1 MKKLLT
7 CFFAIC
13 IVAPAA
19 IADNGAVSRG
29 VASNSGTAANV
40 SSPRNNASR
49 TSSHAQSQTPGAVRT
64 RSTVSRVF
72 SGRPS
77 ASEQKSN
84 SAKRVSARQVI
95 NFDNTRTGLDAAVNT
110 VGRNARV
117 LASRENDT
125 ASRRAG
131 VNTRPSTASVG
142 GRAIIS
148 GTGMQTGSNA
158 DDYMREIRSRATSN
172 TARENIAQATERL
185 EQTASLNKSC
195 QEQYNECMDQFCAVI
210 DANQGRCSCSA
221 NLSKYT
227 KVEQAVK
234 DANTQLNEVA
244 QRIRYV
250 GLSADEIR
258 AIMTETE
265 AEEALNG
272 TTDTS
277 ETRNMLS
284 EIEEL
289 IRNPNVSNS
298 SYAGDSM
305 SLDLDID
312 LDFSS
317 DTADLFSLDFLSTDS
332 ATSFSN
338 LRGSDLYNAAKNRCK
353 TVLNQCKDAGAT
365 ASQITGNYD
374 LAIDKDCIAYE
385 RGLTKMNETLV
396 SNVRSANRML
406 QKARLAVLQNKNQY
420 DAKGC
425 IGALETC
432 MKDDMVCGDNYFK
445 CVDPTKVYIDENGEV
460 VLGQDISKITD
471 FMQNYNNASIDTSFL
486 ESAYSL
492 SSVDSNTCA
501 GESGNNG
508 ACVAK
513 YLLTKIGTKQS
524 VTDEGLCRPVLDKCQ
539 RYTYTS
545 DGEYRRFNDIVVN
558 YMQRAM
564 VNIRAAQ
571 RQIISDY
578 ASSCMTD
585 IASCYNQQVTQLNS
599 WSSNASVASV
609 YNVMRGACRN
619 VALTCAYAVFS
630 NGEVCSE
637 QSQQSPESCLIEKV
651 SEIFYQSLLCPD
663 NSTYYQGGV
672 SAYNEANSTTEKTGN
687 GNAWVNENCRC
698 IGWSNQATNVGY
710 EAWGASCVLRCPAY
724 ATRNSYGSCVCVDG
738 YTMKD
743 GLCVSTT
750 PVPPVEDDDDINQNP
765 GGNDEP
771 SEEQACINR
780 TDDECAWSNSAC
792 VCKTECVQDG
802 GTWNGSICVK
812 LEPTC
817 ENQCTSE
824 GGTWYDAY
832 GCVNV
837 DETRTTETAC
847 EDEDISG
854 VWNRAE
860 GICIVEEIEL
870 SGDCTTSGDNINSG
884 TDTGDDTEQG
894 TGSSDNTSSGT
905 DTGDDTEQG
914 TGSSDNTSGGTDT
927 GDDDTSAD
935 KTAEQIECENDG
947 GLWYNNNCSMPDP
960 IVLPETEEDCV
971 AAGFQW
977 VNGVCDIR
985 LQT

>member
-7 CFFAIC
+7 CFFAIL

-29 VASNSGTAANV
+29 VASNSGASASV

-49 TSSHAQSQTPGAVRT
+49 TSTHTQTPGAVRT

-72 SGRPS
+72 SGRTPTT
-77 ASEQKSN
+77 EQKAAV
-84 SAKRVSARQVI
+84 AKRVSARNVI
-95 NFDNTRTGLDAAVNT
+95 NFNSAQSGLDAAVNT

-117 LASRENDT
+117 LVSRDNDA

-131 VNTRPSTASVG
+131 VSTRPSTASVG

-234 DANTQLNEVA
+234 EANTQLNEVA

-258 AIMTETE
+258 AILTETE

-305 SLDLDID
+305 SVDLDID

-338 LRGSDLYNAAKNRCK
+338 LRGADLYNAAKNRCK
-353 TVLNQCKDAGAT
+353 TVLNQCKEAGAT
-365 ASQITGNYD
+365 SSQITGNYD

-385 RGLTKMNETLV
+385 RGLIKMNETLI

-420 DAKGC
+420 DAKEC

-445 CVDPTKVYIDENGEV
+445 CVDPTKVYIDENGQV

-471 FMQNYNNASIDTSFL
+471 FMANYNNANIDARFL
-486 ESAYSL
+486 ENAYGLNSV
-492 SSVDSNTCA
+492 SSDTCA
-501 GESGNNG
+501 GDSGNNG

-513 YLLTKIGTKQS
+513 YLLSKIGTKQS

-585 IASCYNQQVTQLNS
+585 IASCYNQQVNQVNS
-599 WSSNASVASV
+599 WSSNASVTSV

-630 NGEVCSE
+630 NGEVCSDE
-637 QSQQSPESCLIEKV
+637 NAQQSPESCLIEKV

-663 NSTYYQGGV
+663 NSVYHQGGLG
-672 SAYNEANSTTEKTGN
+672 AYNAEHDTQENKGN
-687 GNAWVNENCRC
+687 GKAWVNDTCRC
-698 IGWSNQATNVGY
+698 IGWSNQSETLGY
-710 EAWGASCVLRCPAY
+710 EAWGASCVLRCPEN
-724 ATRNSYGSCVCVDG
+724 ATRNSYGSCVCNDK
-738 YTMKD
+738 YIMKD
-743 GLCVSTT
+743 GRCVGTT
-750 PVPPVEDDDDINQNP
+750 GGASDGNDDDIVLDPDDN
-765 GGNDEP
+765 GKP
-771 SEEQACINR
+771 SAEEACTSR
-780 TDDECAWSNSAC
+780 TDDKCVWQNNAC
-792 VCKTECVQDG
+792 VCKTECIQDG

-812 LEPTC
+812 LDLSC
-817 ENQCTSE
+817 DQQCTLK
-824 GGTWYDAY
+824 GGILYDTY
-832 GCVNV
+832 GCVKI
-837 DETRTTETAC
+837 DETRTSETEC
-847 EDEDISG
+847 EDEDIEG
-854 VWNRAE
+854 VWKSASR
-860 GICIVEEIEL
+860 ICIVEAIEL
-870 SGDCTTSGDNINSG
+870 SDDCAGGDNSNSG
-884 TDTGDDTEQG
+884 TDTGDDTGQG
-894 TGSSDNTSSGT
+894 TGSSDNNTGSGT
-905 DTGDDTEQG
+905 DTG
-914 TGSSDNTSGGTDT
+914 
-927 GDDDTSAD
+927 DDTSAD
-935 KTAEQIECENDG
+935 KTAEQIECAESG
-947 GLWYNNNCSMPDP
+947 GLWLNGTCSYREQ
-960 IVLPETEEDCV
+960 IELPSTEEECV
-971 AAGFQW
+971 AGGFQW
-977 VNGVCDIR
+977 VDGACQFKV
-985 LQT
+985 LA